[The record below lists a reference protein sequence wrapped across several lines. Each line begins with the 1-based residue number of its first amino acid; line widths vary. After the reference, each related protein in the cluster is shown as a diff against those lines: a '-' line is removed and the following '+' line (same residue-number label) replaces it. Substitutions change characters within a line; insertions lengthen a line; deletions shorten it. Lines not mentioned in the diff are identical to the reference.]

1 MGYRGDD
8 ASHPWADSRRQQPW
22 RPSEGTPASAAGPRH
37 AGAQGYE
44 PDGEYPSADGYGV
57 YEQGP
62 RRDGHGGYGGQHGY
76 AGNDQPGGHDG
87 GYGSGPYGGYDG
99 YGDANSYGDAGA
111 FDHGNGYDAASGVG
125 DGNGY
130 AGAGRHGR
138 SPGYPGQDP
147 DRNSGSYDIPGDY
160 GRENSGGYDRPAG
173 GFPDNDWYGDSR
185 GGGFAD
191 TSMHVRPD
199 IPDGYRPG
207 DYDTGAR
214 PIGGARQPSRPDPRD
229 VPRDAA
235 RGFPPARA
243 ALPAAEVDF
252 PQPYSP
258 GQPAPAGPVDGLVN
272 TRQQRAL
279 DDRQYDT
286 VTYPGY
292 ENVDEQPGVGGY
304 GTGGYPAQGYDD
316 YDDYAD
322 FTPDYEVP
330 APTTANPAYVEP
342 APTTGNPAYTEP
354 EPEYDEPGEFGG
366 GPGQDG
372 TAVIDG
378 YDDSFDGQA
387 ARSGR
392 DGARQ
397 GSPGKK
403 GKTGKGGKPGQPG
416 RAGRTAKSG
425 GPRSRRK
432 VAVLSLSAVCLV
444 VAVAAVYILL
454 IKPSGEEATA
464 NAPLPSPG
472 STSAATAACVKK
484 FGEYCHIEFR
494 SDDPKPLTIA
504 ELYPPAVE
512 NTMDH
517 ISFQRIGTKIDKTCS
532 DAVLGQSLK
541 SALPSSKC
549 TQVLRASYVAGS
561 GSSEI
566 MGTIGVANL
575 SSTNQA
581 HNAGKLVGSNDFLS
595 PLATSSGVGANLGLS
610 TGEMQ
615 ASYKGHYLILTWAE
629 LANEA
634 TPTSSDDKKLL
645 QFEDD
650 LVTDTANIALS
661 QRMVTG
667 QPGAG
672 N

>member
-8 ASHPWADSRRQQPW
+8 ASQPWADSRRQQPW
-22 RPSEGTPASAAGPRH
+22 RPSEGAPASAAGPRH

-44 PDGEYPSADGYGV
+44 ADGEYPSADGYGV

-62 RRDGHGGYGGQHGY
+62 RRDGYGDYGGQHGY
-76 AGNDQPGGHDG
+76 GGHGQPGGHDG

-99 YGDANSYGDAGA
+99 YAGANGYGNANGYGDAGA
-111 FDHGNGYDAASGVG
+111 FDGGSGYDGAGDFG

-130 AGAGRHGR
+130 PEGGNGYPEAGRYGR
-138 SPGYPGQDP
+138 SPGYPGQDRG
-147 DRNSGSYDIPGDY
+147 RNSGGYGSPGDY
-160 GRENSGGYDRPAG
+160 GRGDLGGYDRPAG

-185 GGGFAD
+185 SGGFAD
-191 TSMHVRPD
+191 TSIHVRPN

-214 PIGGARQPSRPDPRD
+214 PIGGAPDTSRPGPRD
-229 VPRDAA
+229 VP
-235 RGFPPARA
+235 G
-243 ALPAAEVDF
+243 E
-252 PQPYSP
+252 
-258 GQPAPAGPVDGLVN
+258 GLME
-272 TRQQRAL
+272 TRQQRVL

-286 VTYPGY
+286 ATYPGY
-292 ENVDEQPGVGGY
+292 ENVEDRPGTGGY

-342 APTTGNPAYTEP
+342 APTSGNPAYTEP
-354 EPEYDEPGEFGG
+354 EPEYDEPGEFGS

-378 YDDSFDGQA
+378 YDDSPDDQG
-387 ARSGR
+387 ARGGR
-392 DGARQ
+392 DGTPPGA
-397 GSPGKK
+397 PGKK
-403 GKTGKGGKPGQPG
+403 GKTGKGGKNRQPG
-416 RAGRTAKSG
+416 KAGRTARSG
-425 GPRSRRK
+425 KPRSRRK

-444 VAVAAVYILL
+444 VAVAAVYTLL

-484 FGEYCHIEFR
+484 FGQYCHIEFR
-494 SDDPKPLTIA
+494 TDDPKPLTIA

-512 NTMDH
+512 NTQDH
-517 ISFQRIGTKIDKTCS
+517 ISFERIGTKIDKTCS
-532 DAVLGQSLK
+532 DAVLGTSL
-541 SALPSSKC
+541 SNALSSGKC
-549 TQVLRASYVAGS
+549 TQLLRASYVAGS
-561 GSSEI
+561 GSSQI

-575 SSTNQA
+575 STTNQA
-581 HNAGKLVGSNDFLS
+581 HYAGKTVGSSDFLS
-595 PLATSSGVGANLGLS
+595 PLATSSGVGANLGQS

-615 ASYKGHYLILTWAE
+615 ASFKGHYLILTWAE

-645 QFEDD
+645 QFEND

-667 QPGAG
+667 QPGTG

>member
-8 ASHPWADSRRQQPW
+8 ASQSWADSRRQQPW
-22 RPSEGTPASAAGPRH
+22 RPSEGAPASAAGPRH

-62 RRDGHGGYGGQHGY
+62 RRDGYGDYGGQHGY
-76 AGNDQPGGHDG
+76 AGHGQPGGHDG

-99 YGDANSYGDAGA
+99 YGDAGA
-111 FDHGNGYDAASGVG
+111 FDGGHGYDAADGFG

-130 AGAGRHGR
+130 PEAGRHGR

-147 DRNSGSYDIPGDY
+147 SRNSGGYSIPGDY
-160 GRENSGGYDRPAG
+160 GREDSGGYDRPAG

-191 TSMHVRPD
+191 TSIHVRPSV
-199 IPDGYRPG
+199 PDGYRPG

-214 PIGGARQPSRPDPRD
+214 PAGGAPEALRPDPRD
-229 VPRDAA
+229 AGRSAA

-243 ALPAAEVDF
+243 ALPA
-252 PQPYSP
+252 P
-258 GQPAPAGPVDGLVN
+258 PAPEDGLTE

-279 DDRQYDT
+279 DDKRYDT
-286 VTYPGY
+286 ATYPGY
-292 ENVDEQPGVGGY
+292 ENVDDQPGVGGY

-316 YDDYAD
+316 YDDYAN
-322 FTPDYEVP
+322 FTPDYDMP

-342 APTTGNPAYTEP
+342 AATTGNPAYTEL
-354 EPEYDEPGEFGG
+354 EPEYDEPGEFAS

-378 YDDSFDGQA
+378 YDDSFDYQDMGN
-387 ARSGR
+387 GR
-392 DGARQ
+392 ADAPQ
-397 GSPGKK
+397 DLPGKK
-403 GKTGKGGKPGQPG
+403 GKAGKGGNGRKP
-416 RAGRTAKSG
+416 RKAGKTAKSG
-425 GPRSRRK
+425 KPRRSRK
-432 VAVLSLSAVCLV
+432 VAVLGLSAICLV

-472 STSAATAACVKK
+472 STSAVTAACAQKL
-484 FGEYCHIEFR
+484 GQYCHIELR
-494 SDDPKPLTIA
+494 TDDPKPLTIG
-504 ELYPPAVE
+504 ELFPPAVE
-512 NTMDH
+512 NTQDH

-532 DAVLGQSLK
+532 DAVLGTSLS
-541 SALPSSKC
+541 SALQSGKC
-549 TQVLRASYVAGS
+549 TQVLRASYVAGR

-575 SSTNQA
+575 STTNQA
-581 HNAGKLVGSNDFLS
+581 HYAGKLVGENDFLS
-595 PLATSSGVGANLGLS
+595 PLATSSGVGANLGQS

-615 ASYKGHYLILTWAE
+615 ASFKGHYLILTWAE

-634 TPTSSDDKKLL
+634 TPTSSDNKKLI
-645 QFEDD
+645 QFEND
-650 LVTDTANIALS
+650 LVTVTANIALS
-661 QRMVTG
+661 QRMVSG
-667 QPGAG
+667 QPGTG